1 MMKEQPFIVRSGFLV
16 NTMPEK
22 IDQVRENISALKRAE
37 VSYIVDDCRLVI
49 VIHASSMEEKNAILK
64 EIEKIDAVVSFNAM
78 YDHFEEGEIC
88 RRLQTRGVP
97 YLRYQNI
104 DGFQAMP

>member
-1 MMKEQPFIVRSGFLV
+1 MIREQPFIVKSGFLV

-37 VSYIVDDCRLVI
+37 VSYIVDDSRLVI
-49 VIHASSMEEKNAILK
+49 VIHASSMEEKNSILK
-64 EIEKIDAVVSFNAM
+64 EIEQIDAVVSFNPM

-88 RRLQTRGVP
+88 RRLQARGVP
-97 YLRYQNI
+97 YLRYQI
-104 DGFQAMP
+104 IEGFEPMP